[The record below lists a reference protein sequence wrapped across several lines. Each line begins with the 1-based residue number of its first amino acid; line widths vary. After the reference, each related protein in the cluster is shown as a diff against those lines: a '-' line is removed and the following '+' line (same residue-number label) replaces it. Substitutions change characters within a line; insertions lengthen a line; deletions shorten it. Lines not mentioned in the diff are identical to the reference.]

1 MRGELDMKQ
10 FIYLAV
16 AVSFLSA
23 CATEE
28 LADVIVPGDTCGSDG
43 ARVQATV
50 AGNDWCAN
58 ASVLGVGDGSSVT
71 ITGINLLG
79 GTLVL
84 QLDSL
89 ATGVQPINEVSNGV
103 MYMNASLPYT
113 PLNSDPGVLT
123 IATLDTTAHRV
134 KGSFEVT
141 LHAAGG
147 GSKAMNGAFDV
158 QYTQQ

>member
-1 MRGELDMKQ
+1 MKQ
-10 FIYLAV
+10 YIYLAMAIV
-16 AVSFLSA
+16 TLSA
-23 CATEE
+23 CAAEE

-50 AGNDWCAN
+50 AGNDFCAN
-58 ASVLGVGDGSSVT
+58 ASILAISDGNSVT

-89 ATGVQPINEVSNGV
+89 GTGVQAINEADNTM

-113 PLNSDPGVLT
+113 SLSTDPGLLT
-123 IATLDTTAHRV
+123 ITSLDTVGRRV
-134 KGSFEVT
+134 MGSFEVT

-147 GSKAMNGAFDV
+147 GSKAINGAFDV

>member
-1 MRGELDMKQ
+1 MKQ
-10 FIYLAV
+10 YIYLALAIV
-16 AVSFLSA
+16 TLSA
-23 CATEE
+23 CAPEE
-28 LADVIVPGDTCGSDG
+28 LADVIVPGDTCGADG

-50 AGNDWCAN
+50 AGSDWCAN
-58 ASVLGVGDGSSVT
+58 ASVLAISDGSSVT

-89 ATGVQPINEVSNGV
+89 GTGIQAINEANNAL

-113 PLNSDPGVLT
+113 PLNTDPGLLT
-123 IATLDTTAHRV
+123 IASLDTAGHRV

-141 LHAAGG
+141 LHSAGG
-147 GSKAMNGAFDV
+147 GSKPMSGAFDV